1 MKSLFSLEHIN
12 YSYGNTPVLTGVSLD
27 IIKHDLTVITGG
39 NGVGK
44 STLLKILAGIIKP
57 TNGILHKAADE
68 KYAYIAQE

>member
-1 MKSLFSLEHIN
+1 MKSLFSLEN
-12 YSYGNTPVLTGVSLD
+12 VSYSYGNTPVLTGVSLA
-27 IIKHDLTVITGG
+27 IKKNDLTIITGG

-57 TNGILHKAADE
+57 TSGTLHKATDE